1 MDRIQQVAQLLVSCW
16 SVTARQETERAIP
29 TSHGIFDRALKSL
42 HAQGALPPWA
52 VESLHFVNSRIGLQC
67 VELPSILDWAQRAE
81 LTTAPNPS
89 YRFTL
94 VQLSSQAAKKVIRRL
109 ELSEEEAA
117 SLGRSLRTAVEEAK
131 EQVSSST
138 ALEEF

>member
-1 MDRIQQVAQLLVSCW
+1 MDRIQQVAQLLVSSW
-16 SVTARQETERAIP
+16 SVTAQQETERAIP
-29 TSHGIFDRALKSL
+29 TSHGVFDRALKRVVD
-42 HAQGALPPWA
+42 QGQFPQWA
-52 VESLHFVNSRIGLQC
+52 TDSLHFVDSRIGLQC

-109 ELSEEEAA
+109 ELSEDEAA
-117 SLGRSLRTAVEEAK
+117 ALGQSLRHAVDEAK
-131 EQVSSST
+131 SQVSAAA